1 MDKCDDKIIAE
12 VRSFSRFY
20 TNIIGLLDQS
30 ILNSTYSLT
39 EARILF
45 EIGQSNKCTAKDLSS
60 SLDVDRGYMSRIL
73 SNFEVNGLITKE
85 ISKQDGRVCH
95 LYLTPKGKDEFSML
109 CDRSNKQI
117 EELTKDLRE
126 EEKDKLVESF
136 RYIKY
141 KLSNVYHDIKIR
153 DYEQRDI
160 AFIINRHEV
169 LYQKE
174 YGFTE
179 EFTDYVSIYVNKF
192 IEDHDQERE
201 NILIAECNGKNVGVI
216 AVVKESDTTA
226 QLRWF
231 LIEPEMRGRGLG
243 KQMVDMALD
252 FCREKEYKHVFLL
265 TLSILKPARH
275 IYSERGF
282 TLTDTKE
289 NNEWADYTVEEERWD
304 LEL

>member
-1 MDKCDDKIIAE
+1 MDKCDDKIISE

-45 EIGQSNKCTAKDLSS
+45 EIGQSNECTAKELSN
-60 SLDVDRGYMSRIL
+60 SLDVDRGYVSRIL
-73 SNFEVNGLITKE
+73 SEFETNGLIVKE

-95 LYLTPKGKDEFSML
+95 LYLTQKGKDEFTML

-117 EELTKDLRE
+117 EKLIKDLSE
-126 EEKDKLVESF
+126 DEKDKLVESF
-136 RYIKY
+136 KYIKY
-141 KLSNVYHDIKIR
+141 KLSNGHHNIKIR
-153 DYEQRDI
+153 DYEQRDVD
-160 AFIINRHEV
+160 FIINRHAV

-179 EFTDYVSIYVNKF
+179 DFTKYVSIYVNKF
-192 IEDHDQERE
+192 IEDHDKERE
-201 NILIAECNGKNVGVI
+201 NIWIAECNGKNVGVI

-231 LIEPEMRGRGLG
+231 LIEPEMRGKGLG

-252 FCREKEYKHVFLL
+252 FCREKGYKHVFLL
-265 TLSILKPARH
+265 TLSMLKPARH
-275 IYSERGF
+275 IYSEHGF
-282 TLTDTKE
+282 TLTDTKI
-289 NNEWADYTVEEERWD
+289 NDEWATYPIEEERWD